1 MWLFSLKYRYKET
14 NLVFPKNEQM
24 PSLMFGVVF
33 EALGSGGNI

>member
-1 MWLFSLKYRYKET
+1 MAVQSQTGTKKPTWFFLR
-14 NLVFPKNEQM
+14 KNKM